1 MKKFIFIYFFIIL
14 FGFTSSWYE
23 KNKDLSIIFPNEVW
37 RYIEK
42 ANYYSNKGND
52 KNADSYLRKAKEK
65 TENCEP
71 FLPSNWPSGWP
82 RNKESLRYLKYAT
95 PTAFIYRIIG
105 DFCLD
110 IGYTKEAIK
119 YFEMYINNS
128 IIPDANYYILLAE
141 IYEKE
146 GMYNYALNLYNA
158 MIKLIE
164 SKNYWGRDYT
174 YEFIEKKIKDI
185 NFKLKK
191 NRVIVLLPVY
201 IEIPSFVQS
210 EFFDIFL
217 NEVKNIKNIIVIPR
231 QDFEKVLNEQKFIE
245 KEIEDEELAIVG
257 KILNTDYILK
267 PSLTQIINSYI
278 LNVDIFSVSKGRW
291 FEHYEYKTDDIKY
304 IPNLIKRFVVN
315 FQGLD
320 IPYQL
325 YLPETKFLWS
335 YETDSLITDLKISKN
350 GRRILVGCDSG
361 SVYLLN
367 EKGVVITR
375 LKMAEK
381 IVKVSI
387 APTGDYFSIFTLD
400 GKLYFITS
408 NGKILWTKKTG
419 NYGRGIGISENG
431 RFIVAGVDKKVFYI
445 DRNGETF
452 WDVDLSNFVSSL
464 NITENAE
471 FVFIGIENGEF
482 FCYKEDG
489 NLNWKKDIK
498 EKIINI
504 ESSENYVCVE
514 TEKGKIYLFDLEGN
528 EIKNFKV
535 DEEVEFN
542 IFNTE
547 LLDLISGKKGN
558 FLYFL
563 SYDKKSLW
571 KYTLKERISYLSS
584 VPDGKFA
591 ISAEGKNLFTFSIV
605 WK

>member
-1 MKKFIFIYFFIIL
+1 MKKFIFIYLFIIL
-14 FGFTSSWYE
+14 FGQCATWYE
-23 KNKDLSIIFPNEVW
+23 KNKELSVIFSDDVW
-37 RYIEK
+37 KYIER
-42 ANYYSNKGND
+42 ANYYSNKGNN
-52 KNADSYLRKAKEK
+52 KNADIYLRKAKEK

-71 FLPSNWPSGWP
+71 FLPSDWPSGWP
-82 RNKESLRYLKYAT
+82 RNKESLKYLKYAT

-128 IIPDANYYILLAE
+128 IIPDANYYMLLAE

-146 GMYNYALNLYNA
+146 GMYSQAMNLYEA
-158 MIKLIE
+158 LIKFIE
-164 SKNYWGRDYT
+164 SKNYWGKDYAL
-174 YEFIEKKIKDI
+174 EFIEKKIKNI
-185 NFKLKK
+185 SFILKK
-191 NRVIVLLPVY
+191 NRIIILLPTY
-201 IEIPSFVQS
+201 IEIPPFVQS

-217 NEVKNIKNIIVIPR
+217 NEVKNIKNINIIPR
-231 QDFEKVLNEQKFIE
+231 NDFEKVLNEQKFIE
-245 KEIEDEELAIVG
+245 KDIEDEELAIAG
-257 KILNTDYILK
+257 KILNVDYVLK
-267 PSLTQIINSYI
+267 PSLTKIINTYI
-278 LNVDIFSVSKGRW
+278 LNVDVFSVNKGNW

-304 IPNLIKRFVVN
+304 IPNLIKRFVIN

-350 GRRILVGCDSG
+350 GKRVLVGCDSG

-367 EKGVVITR
+367 EKGELIR
-375 LKMAEK
+375 NLKMPEK

-387 APTGDYFSIFTLD
+387 APTGDYFAFFTLE
-400 GKLYFITS
+400 GKLYFVSI
-408 NGKILWTKKTG
+408 NGKILWIKKTG

-431 RFIVAGVDKKVFYI
+431 KFIVAGVDKNIFYI
-445 DRNGETF
+445 DRNGEIF
-452 WDVDLSNFVSSL
+452 WDAILPDFVSSL
-464 NITENAE
+464 NIKKDAE
-471 FVFIGIENGEF
+471 LVFIGTEKGEL
-482 FCYKEDG
+482 FCYKDDG

-498 EKIINI
+498 EKIVNI
-504 ESSENYVCVE
+504 ESSENYVCME

-535 DEEVEFN
+535 DEEIEFN
-542 IFNTE
+542 IFNIE
-547 LLDLISGKKGN
+547 LFDLISGKKGN

-563 SYDKKSLW
+563 SYDKKGLW
-571 KYTLKERISYLSS
+571 KYVLKERVTYLSS
-584 VPDGKFA
+584 LPDGKFVF
-591 ISAEGKNLFTFSIV
+591 SVEGKNIFTFSII